1 MKVEEVRGMEKA
13 EGKRRRW
20 EEKWRRLKGEG
31 GRGKRNGEG
40 EEGRGMG
47 KVEWRRRKR
56 KEEWGRL
63 KGEGWKGKRNGEG
76 KWEKKMED
84 GEENRVTEKV

>member
-1 MKVEEVRGMEKA
+1 MEK
-13 EGKRRRW
+13 GKR
-20 EEKWRRLKGEG
+20 EEEWRRLKGEG

-63 KGEGWKGKRNGEG
+63 NGEGWKGKRNGEG
-76 KWEKKMED
+76 KWEKKRED